1 MIKFLRRRITFQKQ
15 YLVLAFLILITEI
28 LIAVYAHDKII
39 RPYIGDFLVV
49 ILIYCFLKSF
59 LDIPVFATAIAVL
72 LFSYTIEILQ
82 YFNLA
87 DRLGF
92 HNSKLAKIIIGSSF
106 EWIDMIAYTA
116 GIAIV
121 LFIEKKKN
129 ESSLNVL

>member
-1 MIKFLRRRITFQKQ
+1 MFKSIRSRLTFQKR
-15 YLVLAFLILITEI
+15 YFVLAFLILLTEI

-39 RPYIGDFLVV
+39 RPYIGDLLVV

-59 LDIPVFATAIAVL
+59 LAIPVFATAIAVL
-72 LFSYTIEILQ
+72 LFSYAVEILQ

-106 EWIDMIAYTA
+106 EWIDLVMYTA

-121 LFIEKKKN
+121 LFIEKIRPEKN
-129 ESSLNVL
+129 SN

>member
-1 MIKFLRRRITFQKQ
+1 MFKFLNRRLTFQKR
-15 YLVLAFLILITEI
+15 YFVLAIIILITER
-28 LIAVYAHDKII
+28 LIAAFAHDKII
-39 RPYIGDFLVV
+39 RPYIGDLLVV

-59 LDIPVFATAIAVL
+59 LDIPVFPTAIAVL

-106 EWIDMIAYTA
+106 EWIDLIAYTA

-121 LFIEKKKN
+121 LFIEKVKIKT
-129 ESSLNVL
+129 LTQFK